1 MNERGTGDSH
11 GTCVA
16 DSAGTAVSLPSRARG
31 GEMSTGVESR
41 IRVSIVVF
49 SPSGNTLRVGSM
61 LEERLSIKGADVQ
74 LVDMTRDATLFGD
87 RDVSRFAL
95 ENVRSH
101 DVLCI
106 GGPVYAHH
114 MHYNVLDLIK
124 ALPRPGGDW
133 GRYAVPFATYG
144 TVSSGVALEEAAN
157 LLRRTGRRP
166 VFAMKLDAYHSYS
179 RIFPTDVN
187 VRMPGDEAIPLVEDL
202 GGRIA
207 GLEARRGAEP
217 SDVTR
222 ELRYLSF
229 ADRAK
234 AKTLIRERF
243 WQRHVYP
250 GLRFDP
256 DKCVQCGMCAEVCP
270 VLRIEMTEAGLRI
283 RKGSPQ
289 CIHCGSC
296 IAVCP
301 SDAITF
307 KTNMK
312 RWASLFRRAVSGR
325 CVLASN
331 ESPKSAVYPLL
342 RC

>member
-1 MNERGTGDSH
+1 MSVEGNRDSQVTCRAGSLATG
-11 GTCVA
+11 
-16 DSAGTAVSLPSRARG
+16 VSLHSGASSDQIRTEIERQL
-31 GEMSTGVESR
+31 
-41 IRVSIVVF
+41 RVSIVVF
-49 SPSGNTLRVGSM
+49 SPTGNTLRVGRM

-74 LVDMTRDATLFGD
+74 LVDMTRDGTLFGD
-87 RDVSRFAL
+87 CDFSRFAV
-95 ENVRSH
+95 ENVRPH

-124 ALPRPGGDW
+124 ALPRPGNGW

-144 TVSSGVALEEAAN
+144 TVSSGVALEETAS
-157 LLRRTGRRP
+157 LLRKTGRSP
-166 VFAMKLDAYHSYS
+166 VFAMKVDAYHSYS
-179 RIFPTDVN
+179 RIFPTEVN
-187 VRMPGDEAIPLVEDL
+187 AGMPGDEAIPFAEDL
-202 GGRIA
+202 GARIA
-207 GLEARRGAEP
+207 GLEARQGAEC

-234 AKTLIRERF
+234 AKVLIRERF

-250 GLRFDP
+250 GLRLDP
-256 DKCVQCGMCAEVCP
+256 DRCVQCGMCAEVCP
-270 VLRIEMTEAGLRI
+270 VLRIETTEAGSCI
-283 RKGSPQ
+283 PKGSPQ

-307 KTNMK
+307 KTNME
-312 RWASLFRRAVSGR
+312 RWGSIFRKAVSGR

-342 RC
+342 RR